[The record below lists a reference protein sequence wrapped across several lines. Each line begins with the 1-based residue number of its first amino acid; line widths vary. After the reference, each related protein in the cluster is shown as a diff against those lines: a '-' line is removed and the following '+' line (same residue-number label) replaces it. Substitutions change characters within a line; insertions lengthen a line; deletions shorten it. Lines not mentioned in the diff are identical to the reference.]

1 MLVIKWMILP
11 FCLHVNVPFFVV
23 VQLDPGGSKI
33 MWLTHGQVP
42 KMHDGLNEGRLI
54 CLVKK
59 YKNAYLTLSKQF
71 WTFPIKRTLIH

>member
-11 FCLHVNVPFFVV
+11 FYLHVNVPFFVV
-23 VQLDPGGSKI
+23 VQLDQGGFKI
-33 MWLTHGQVP
+33 MWFTHGQVP
-42 KMHDGLNEGRLI
+42 KMHDDLNEGRLI

-71 WTFPIKRTLIH
+71 WTFPMKSTLIH

>member
-33 MWLTHGQVP
+33 MWLTHRQVP

-59 YKNAYLTLSKQF
+59 
-71 WTFPIKRTLIH
+71 